1 MQLFRNA
8 VSVKNRQQI
17 AFKCRACGAC
27 CKNVRDSIV
36 LEPLDAY
43 RIVRDKQK
51 NGCVFILPKVLL
63 RDDRCTI
70 SSVRPHTCRLYPFTA
85 EPCPEEHRI
94 KWYLCT
100 EQSHHFGTGSVTA
113 REWQR
118 KNMSDE
124 DEAFWFDECRI
135 LPELGKLLRSVP
147 KNNFQRAEQLIVAY
161 RYLAYDFDQPFLSQY
176 RDNMLFL
183 KAMLEKLA

>member
-1 MQLFRNA
+1 MYDLFRA
-8 VSVKNRQQI
+8 PAHLQTVPVY
-17 AFKCRACGAC
+17 CGA
-27 CKNVRDSIV
+27 
-36 LEPLDAY
+36 
-43 RIVRDKQK
+43 
-51 NGCVFILPKVLL
+51 LPG
-63 RDDRCTI
+63 
-70 SSVRPHTCRLYPFTA
+70 
-85 EPCPEEHRI
+85 EHRI

-147 KNNFQRAEQLIVAY
+147 DNNFQRAEQLIVAY

>member
-1 MQLFRNA
+1 MRQKKNLWSGVSILIVAVLVITAFIRGNA
-8 VSVKNRQQI
+8 QAWLLAA
-17 AFKCRACGAC
+17 AFVIWAVWA
-27 CKNVRDSIV
+27 
-36 LEPLDAY
+36 
-43 RIVRDKQK
+43 
-51 NGCVFILPKVLL
+51 
-63 RDDRCTI
+63 
-70 SSVRPHTCRLYPFTA
+70 TC
-85 EPCPEEHRI
+85 
-94 KWYLCT
+94 YLCT
-100 EQSHHFGTGSVTA
+100 EQPHHFGLGSVTA

-147 KNNFQRAEQLIVAY
+147 ENNFQRAEQLIVAY
-161 RYLAYDFDQPFLSQY
+161 RYLAYDFDQPFLPQY